1 MDFWHSIDDYFDEER
16 LFCMTIYEEVR
27 KRFHRLSKGQRKVAQ
42 YVLDNPRAVAQH
54 VAAEVG
60 RQAGVSESTV
70 IRFCYAIDLGGYTEL
85 QMLMKE
91 YLLQS
96 EPTKA
101 RAYGSNAKVKSIEKN
116 ASNLMNQDAKAI
128 IDTIQLIDD
137 EQLNGAAKAIDEA
150 QHIYIM
156 STVSTTPIASWLVGT
171 LQQLH
176 PNVTHLDDPHTYVQE
191 AQEFDQNSVMLV
203 VALEK
208 PTADFVKFIDGAE
221 RKGVKV
227 ITVADTA
234 MTPLRSS
241 TTHLFAMGTKQKSI
255 FNMTPVVF
263 TFLHTLLECTIAQNR
278 RKYEQFQ
285 REGVSQE
292 RPALRLVNTLH

>member
-1 MDFWHSIDDYFDEER
+1 
-16 LFCMTIYEEVR
+16 
-27 KRFHRLSKGQRKVAQ
+27 
-42 YVLDNPRAVAQH
+42 
-54 VAAEVG
+54 
-60 RQAGVSESTV
+60 
-70 IRFCYAIDLGGYTEL
+70 
-85 QMLMKE
+85 
-91 YLLQS
+91 
-96 EPTKA
+96 
-101 RAYGSNAKVKSIEKN
+101 
-116 ASNLMNQDAKAI
+116 
-128 IDTIQLIDD
+128 
-137 EQLNGAAKAIDEA
+137 
-150 QHIYIM
+150 M